1 MDSDSKEH
9 DDMKSP
15 ALSLFRA
22 TCFVVAL
29 PIFFVNVQAQL
40 VPGTGMKLQQV
51 GDDFEDEKWECNR
64 CINLNSAAQPNS
76 QK

>member
-1 MDSDSKEH
+1 MKEQ

-15 ALSLFRA
+15 ALSLIRA

-29 PIFFVNVQAQL
+29 PIFFVDAQAQI

-51 GDDFEDEKWECNR
+51 GDDFEDEKW
-64 CINLNSAAQPNS
+64 LWVPNG
-76 QK
+76 